1 MEVFRK
7 ILNWLVKFARLVG
20 GVAIAFTMLFTVAD
34 VILRSFGHPIFG
46 SFDISQFIIVI
57 ALAASLM
64 YTHVERGHVGV
75 DFLVQRMSPR
85 GQAIVDSITSLVS
98 LILFALVTWQMW
110 LYAEELASKG
120 EVSLTI
126 LIPKAPFIYAVSV
139 CFGLFCLAILD
150 DLIRFVGKAVKP

>member
-1 MEVFRK
+1 MEVIRIIFD
-7 ILNWLVKFARLVG
+7 WLVKLVRLVG

-75 DFLVQRMSPR
+75 DLLVQRMSPR
-85 GQAIVDSITSLVS
+85 GQAIVDSITSLAS

-110 LYAEELASKG
+110 LYAGELASKG